1 MRFID
6 EVEIEVRAGH
16 GGAGCV
22 SFRREKYIPKGGPNG
37 GDGGRGGSV
46 IVVASAHKRTLID
59 LYYKKRL
66 VAANGGGG
74 MGSDRHGK
82 DGKDIIVEVPVGTVV
97 KDEEG
102 HPITDLDHEGAQFCM
117 ARGGRG
123 GLGNAHFTSSTNQT
137 PRYAQPGEEGEAF
150 WRILELKTMAD
161 VGLVGLPN
169 AGKSTFLSR
178 ISAARPK
185 IADYPFTTLVPQ
197 LGVVR
202 LDVDDGFVV
211 ADIPG
216 LIRGAHEGRGL
227 GDRFL
232 RHIERTRLLLH
243 LVDVAAQDGRGV
255 LEQVQEIENELAGYD
270 ADLTKRPRFIVLN
283 KIDALSQDD
292 VARHLEEAGRQSLPV
307 FAISAVS
314 GEGVS
319 TLLHAVGGVLAG
331 VEASES

>member
-6 EVEIEVRAGH
+6 EVKVEVRAGN
-16 GGAGCV
+16 GGSGCV

-37 GDGGRGGSV
+37 GDGGRGGNV
-46 IVVASAHKRTLID
+46 IAVATAHKRTLID
-59 LYYKKRL
+59 LYYRKRL
-66 VAANGGGG
+66 IAANGGGG

-82 DGKDIIVEVPVGTVV
+82 DGENVIVELPIGTVI

-102 HPITDLDHEGAQFCM
+102 GLIADLDHEGARFCL
-117 ARGGRG
+117 AKSGRG
-123 GLGNAHFTSSTNQT
+123 GLGNAHFTTSTNQA
-137 PRYAQPGEEGEAF
+137 PRYAQPGEEGEGF

-169 AGKSTFLSR
+169 AGKSTLLAR

-202 LDVDDGFVV
+202 LDMDDGFVV

-216 LIRGAHEGRGL
+216 LIQGAHEGRGL

-243 LVDVAAQDGRGV
+243 MIDIAAQDGKGV
-255 LEQVQEIENELAGYD
+255 LEQLHEIEAELASYEV
-270 ADLTKRPRFIVLN
+270 DLTQRPRFVVLN
-283 KIDALSQDD
+283 KIDALTED
-292 VARHLEEAGRQSLPV
+292 VLARQLEEASQQGLPV
-307 FAISAVS
+307 FAVSAVS
-314 GEGVS
+314 GAGIS
-319 TLLHAVGGVLAG
+319 KLLRAVGDFLADMED
-331 VEASES
+331 EA